1 MIMFFLVLSFH
12 PSPNLLVLVF
22 LFSCF
27 LAFFLTVLFSHYHFL
42 SSIPTLRFLPLYCL
56 SCFCL
61 LLSLCRLLFFL
72 SLHLASCFPLAGPL
86 SACLLLLEMAEG
98 SMREPLAKTACLG
111 KTWFSR
117 NWAIKEHY
125 WMILTL
131 IYVSKFN
138 FSTFTREI
146 FCILHIMIGNND
158 F

>member
-1 MIMFFLVLSFH
+1 MFFLVLSFH

-42 SSIPTLRFLPLYCL
+42 SSIPSLRFLPLYCL

-86 SACLLLLEMAEG
+86 SACLF
-98 SMREPLAKTACLG
+98 C
-111 KTWFSR
+111 F
-117 NWAIKEHY
+117 N
-125 WMILTL
+125 
-131 IYVSKFN
+131 IYYSPTYLVSKMGSLLSWLQTVLEIWLLKVETYFR
-138 FSTFTREI
+138 FSGLTIGKKPKFGPQTSSVRAHTR
-146 FCILHIMIGNND
+146 HQVPK
-158 F
+158 